1 MCTEVIASS
10 DNDPESQPTVTVVLV
25 EKAVA
30 VIDP

>member
-1 MCTEVIASS
+1 MCTEVIDSLAK
-10 DNDPESQPTVTVVLV
+10 DPESQATVTVVLV